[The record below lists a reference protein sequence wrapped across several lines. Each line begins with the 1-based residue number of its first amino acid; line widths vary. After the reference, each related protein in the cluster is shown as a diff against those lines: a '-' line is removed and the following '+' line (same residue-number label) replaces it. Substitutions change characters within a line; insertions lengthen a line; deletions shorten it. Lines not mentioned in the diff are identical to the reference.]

1 MQPVSFY
8 RKAEILDAISLL
20 KADHKKVKELFAKVE
35 ALSDKAHASRGKLF
49 AQIDRE
55 LSAHSEAEE
64 KIFYPV
70 LKEKSKRYSE
80 PNDEVLEAYEEHAN
94 VKGML
99 AKLEALDPGDETY
112 NAKLQVL
119 SELVKHHV
127 KEEETEMF
135 KQARQLLDKAE
146 LEDLGKQI
154 EAAKKAMLSGKR

>member
-1 MQPVSFY
+1 M
-8 RKAEILDAISLL
+8 DAIGLL

-35 ALSDKAHASRGKLF
+35 ALSDKASASRGKLF

-55 LSAHSEAEE
+55 LSAHSEVEE

-70 LKEKSKRYSE
+70 LKAKSKRYSP

-94 VKGML
+94 VKAMI
-99 AKLEALDPGDETY
+99 AKLEALDPTDETY

-135 KQARQLLDKAE
+135 KQARQLLTKAE
-146 LEDLGKQI
+146 LADLGKQM
-154 EAAKKAMLSGKR
+154 ETAKKALLSGKR